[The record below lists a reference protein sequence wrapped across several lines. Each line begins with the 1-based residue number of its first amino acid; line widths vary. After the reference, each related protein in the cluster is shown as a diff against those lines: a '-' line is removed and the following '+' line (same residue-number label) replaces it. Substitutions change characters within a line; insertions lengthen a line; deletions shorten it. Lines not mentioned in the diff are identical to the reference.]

1 MRSPPHS
8 GSPLSGEVALTTRP
22 RSGVIPERWP
32 TPPTRILSDLAAQRH
47 AAELDHVLV
56 AVTDLAAA
64 ARAIEDEHGLMAEE
78 GGRHP
83 GWGTANCI
91 VPLGDAYLELVTAV
105 DAAEAAR
112 SSFGRWVTAS
122 QSELLRPLGW
132 AVRTE
137 GLDEVASRLGLAIE
151 AGSRTGWDGQLVRW
165 RLAGVEEAVA
175 EPALPFFIEWAP
187 GTRLPGRARTAHATG
202 EVSNAEVRVRG
213 DPDHITS
220 WLGTHQVPI
229 DIRPGTSAITAVIL
243 RSASGDEIVLGTT
256 ES

>member
-1 MRSPPHS
+1 M
-8 GSPLSGEVALTTRP
+8 
-22 RSGVIPERWP
+22 
-32 TPPTRILSDLAAQRH
+32 AAQWH
-47 AAELDHVLV
+47 APELDHVLV

-64 ARAIEDEHGLMAEE
+64 ARAIQDEHGLVAQE

-137 GLDEVASRLGLAIE
+137 GLDEVASRLGLTIE
-151 AGSRTGWDGQLVRW
+151 AGSRTGGDGELVRW
-165 RLAGVEEAVA
+165 RLAGVEEAAA

-187 GTRLPGRARTAHATG
+187 GTRLPSRTRTARATG
-202 EVSNAEVRVRG
+202 EVSIAEIRVSG
-213 DPDHITS
+213 DPYHIKS
-220 WLGTHQVPI
+220 WLGAHQVPI

-243 RSASGDEIVLGTT
+243 RSASGDEIVLGTAQ
-256 ES
+256 S